1 MNTIQVNGDIM
12 YPYKQIYPIP
22 KGQVQFSRIKFN
34 LSEDWEGR
42 DIIVQFVQEG
52 KTPINSPLEPDGTCF
67 VPDSVGLGPMSVY
80 LRGYKV
86 DGTSIATANGVFI
99 PIVQGAFDGGE
110 PEVPPS
116 PDLYSKLV
124 EKVQIEVDEAKK
136 YAENAEIASTRM
148 PKISS
153 DNTWLIWD
161 TETGDYVDTGV
172 KASSGI
178 EVAGDAEALEALAEC
193 GILAPA
199 YQDGVFYTD
208 TDGAIYVL

>member
-1 MNTIQVNGDIM
+1 MNIIVVNGTQARMFDGVE
-12 YPYKQIYPIP
+12 PFVT
-22 KGQVQFSRIKFN
+22 GQSNFDKVEFRFDNVWDGMTK
-34 LSEDWEGR
+34 
-42 DIIVQFVQEG
+42 VAQFVQGSNRYNVAVENNECICPSELVKG
-52 KTPINSPLEPDGTCF
+52 CVF
-67 VPDSVGLGPMSVY
+67 VRV
-80 LRGYKV
+80 RGYSATDV
-86 DGTSIATANGVFI
+86 IATANEIQI
-99 PIVQGAFDGGE
+99 PVEQGFESGG
-110 PEVPPS
+110 VPPVPPT

-161 TETGDYVDTGV
+161 VGTGDYVDTGV

-178 EVAGDAEALEALAEC
+178 EAAGDAEALEALAEC
-193 GILAPA
+193 GILTPT

-208 TDGAIYVL
+208 ADGAIYVL